1 MSRSGG
7 GRCQQGSGLSPAS
20 KQATCAALKDV
31 DLAGA
36 ILKRIYGEEALK
48 AGRVPVAEND
58 VQAFDQRQ
66 VFSKFSAKPFTALQD
81 ASMAREAYIFVPKA
95 CKEGRQCKLHVAF
108 HGCLQG
114 GATDQRVGHTG
125 NLFAKFAGYN
135 EWAQAN
141 NVIVLYP
148 QIQARA
154 TVPLNPQGC
163 WDWWGQDYTHEG
175 YHTISGKQVK
185 AVAQMI
191 NMLAGGQALLKV
203 PAE

>member
-1 MSRSGG
+1 M
-7 GRCQQGSGLSPAS
+7 
-20 KQATCAALKDV
+20 
-31 DLAGA
+31 
-36 ILKRIYGEEALK
+36 
-48 AGRVPVAEND
+48 
-58 VQAFDQRQ
+58 
-66 VFSKFSAKPFTALQD
+66 
-81 ASMAREAYIFVPKA
+81 
-95 CKEGRQCKLHVAF
+95 
-108 HGCLQG
+108 
-114 GATDQRVGHTG
+114 GHSG

-163 WDWWGQDYTHEG
+163 WDWWGQDYTHAG
-175 YHTISGKQVK
+175 YHTLRGEQVK

-191 NMLAGGQALLKV
+191 NILAGGQALLKV